1 MDISAFYEVR
11 DRLYNAALAGSSI
24 IKEDFRLKRAVEGLA
39 ELAEKG
45 KVFAAL
51 KQKCEKL
58 LEAGPDASSQ
68 LADCIALADAV
79 AVTLGQNG
87 VPEGGESVGLK
98 EHAGIWEQEPPV
110 GNVTYR
116 EMQEALELL
125 SKGSENT
132 IKIADKYPGVLTD
145 IRFGRAVADGLNGRA
160 SEYGERFA
168 ALVLEICGDG
178 LKQIYKDSLDLKDES
193 AKGRQIK
200 VIASVYG
207 AKENAWYQELAR
219 NETISQKVRL
229 EAISALSCST
239 DNEDVLMELYKTGKG
254 KIKSAALESL
264 ARSGA
269 AGIDNYFEKM
279 LAKEDFSGSDEE
291 LIRVSPSETAA
302 ACVWKYVQLCE
313 ADNKKPPKM
322 NLLERKTGPVA
333 AEAFFRMLKLMNK
346 GRRSSGTSILI
357 GNLIEGIPGADEL
370 IEQLYEKSPER
381 FSGAYAYCGLVNG
394 TLSVSDLMRVQDMIY
409 GNYCED
415 EKCPA
420 RYKFASEMLR
430 NIRLIPVLGEYRVE
444 WTRGFDFLTRKI
456 GKELPQAILDVLTD
470 PAALKSFNAA
480 AECCVSLSKLCLSSD
495 PATRALCEDTVNG
508 AYSVGPWEH
517 ERIMKAAIPFLEKAI
532 EAHPSVYYGTPVH
545 KLITDKKGRV
555 DLYYEFVCK
564 NAEVQSIR
572 PSVAPGAGWYGS
584 MRVDIA
590 DHEQK
595 VKEYQYAKNQLNKLF
610 SKVSKEDK
618 QKIMRVIDEVI

>member
-193 AKGRQIK
+193 AKGRQIN
-200 VIASVYG
+200 G
-207 AKENAWYQELAR
+207 RLQE
-219 NETISQKVRL
+219 I
-229 EAISALSCST
+229 I
-239 DNEDVLMELYKTGKG
+239 
-254 KIKSAALESL
+254 
-264 ARSGA
+264 
-269 AGIDNYFEKM
+269 
-279 LAKEDFSGSDEE
+279 
-291 LIRVSPSETAA
+291 
-302 ACVWKYVQLCE
+302 
-313 ADNKKPPKM
+313 
-322 NLLERKTGPVA
+322 
-333 AEAFFRMLKLMNK
+333 
-346 GRRSSGTSILI
+346 
-357 GNLIEGIPGADEL
+357 
-370 IEQLYEKSPER
+370 
-381 FSGAYAYCGLVNG
+381 
-394 TLSVSDLMRVQDMIY
+394 
-409 GNYCED
+409 
-415 EKCPA
+415 
-420 RYKFASEMLR
+420 
-430 NIRLIPVLGEYRVE
+430 
-444 WTRGFDFLTRKI
+444 
-456 GKELPQAILDVLTD
+456 
-470 PAALKSFNAA
+470 
-480 AECCVSLSKLCLSSD
+480 
-495 PATRALCEDTVNG
+495 
-508 AYSVGPWEH
+508 
-517 ERIMKAAIPFLEKAI
+517 
-532 EAHPSVYYGTPVH
+532 
-545 KLITDKKGRV
+545 
-555 DLYYEFVCK
+555 
-564 NAEVQSIR
+564 
-572 PSVAPGAGWYGS
+572 
-584 MRVDIA
+584 
-590 DHEQK
+590 
-595 VKEYQYAKNQLNKLF
+595 
-610 SKVSKEDK
+610 
-618 QKIMRVIDEVI
+618 